1 MYLIGID
8 ISKYKHDCF
17 IATETGEVVHNSFS
31 FENNSDGFTHFLS
44 ILNSL
49 DTNQEKRIGMESTG
63 HYGNNLMRFLDEH
76 NFSFMVFNPYLTE
89 KFRQACSLRKTKTDK
104 IDARIISQM
113 LVSRDYI
120 TYSSKSYHISSLKSL
135 TRFRFRLIEARTKL
149 KVRVQNILDLT
160 FPEFPKFFSTILGIL
175 PMKILSNFPS
185 AEKLSKV
192 NIDKT
197 FDFLKEGIRGSY
209 SYQKFISLINAAKST
224 IGKSNE
230 NYELELSSSIRLI
243 NYYNEE
249 IEKIEI
255 QIESIMNQYNFKIL
269 SIPGIGIQSAA
280 VIISEYEDIKYFE
293 NANKLLSFAGLEPS
307 ISQSGT
313 QSFNGHMVKRGSPHL
328 RYTLMNVAQTI
339 VKYNLCFSK
348 YYWKKRNEGK
358 YHRVALSH
366 VVKKL
371 LRVIYYLETNNINFD
386 PNLLK

>member
-1 MYLIGID
+1 M
-8 ISKYKHDCF
+8 
-17 IATETGEVVHNSFS
+17 
-31 FENNSDGFTHFLS
+31 
-44 ILNSL
+44 
-49 DTNQEKRIGMESTG
+49 
-63 HYGNNLMRFLDEH
+63 
-76 NFSFMVFNPYLTE
+76 
-89 KFRQACSLRKTKTDK
+89 
-104 IDARIISQM
+104 
-113 LVSRDYI
+113 
-120 TYSSKSYHISSLKSL
+120 
-135 TRFRFRLIEARTKL
+135 
-149 KVRVQNILDLT
+149 
-160 FPEFPKFFSTILGIL
+160 
-175 PMKILSNFPS
+175 
-185 AEKLSKV
+185 
-192 NIDKT
+192 
-197 FDFLKEGIRGSY
+197 
-209 SYQKFISLINAAKST
+209 
-224 IGKSNE
+224 
-230 NYELELSSSIRLI
+230 
-243 NYYNEE
+243 
-249 IEKIEI
+249 

-280 VIISEYEDIKYFE
+280 VIISEYADIKSFE

>member
-17 IATETGEVVHNSFS
+17 IATETGEVIHNSFS
-31 FENNSDGFTHFLS
+31 FDNNSNGFAYFLS

-49 DTNQEKRIGMESTG
+49 DANQEKRIGMESTG

-76 NFSFMVFNPYLTE
+76 NFSFMVLNPYLTE
-89 KFRQACSLRKTKTDK
+89 KFRQASSLRKTKTDK
-104 IDARIISQM
+104 IDSRIISQM
-113 LVSRDYI
+113 LVSRDYT

-160 FPEFPKFFSTILGIL
+160 FPEFPKFFSTIFGVI
-175 PMKILSNFPS
+175 PMKILSYFPS
-185 AEKLSKV
+185 AEKLSQV
-192 NIDKT
+192 NVDIT
-197 FDFLKEGIRGSY
+197 FNFIKEGVRGSY
-209 SYQKFISLINAAKST
+209 SYQRFNELVNAAQST

-243 NYYNEE
+243 NHYNEE
-249 IEKIEI
+249 IEKIET
-255 QIESIMNQYNFKIL
+255 QIESIMNQYSFKIL

-280 VIISEYEDIKYFE
+280 VIIAEYGDIKSFD

-328 RYTLMNVAQTI
+328 RCTLMNVAQTVI
-339 VKYNLCFSK
+339 NYNICFSK
-348 YYWKKRNEGK
+348 LYWKKRNEGK

-366 VVKKL
+366 IVKKL
-371 LRVIYYLETNNINFD
+371 LRVIYYLEVNNKEFD
-386 PNLLK
+386 SNLLK

>member
-17 IATETGEVVHNSFS
+17 IATETGEVIHNSFS
-31 FENNSDGFTHFLS
+31 FDNNSNGFAYFLS

-49 DTNQEKRIGMESTG
+49 DANQEKRIGMESTG

-76 NFSFMVFNPYLTE
+76 NFSFMVLNPYLTE
-89 KFRQACSLRKTKTDK
+89 KFRQASSLRKTKTDK
-104 IDARIISQM
+104 IDSRIISQM
-113 LVSRDYI
+113 LVSRDYT

-160 FPEFPKFFSTILGIL
+160 FPEFPKFFSTIFGVL
-175 PMKILSNFPS
+175 PMKILSYFPYF
-185 AEKLSKV
+185 EKLSQV
-192 NIDKT
+192 NVDIT
-197 FDFLKEGIRGSY
+197 FNFIKEGVRGSY
-209 SYQKFISLINAAKST
+209 SYQRFNELVNAAQST

-243 NYYNEE
+243 NHYNEE
-249 IEKIEI
+249 IEKIEA
-255 QIESIMNQYNFKIL
+255 QIESIMNQYSFKIL

-280 VIISEYEDIKYFE
+280 VIIAEYGDIKSFD

-328 RYTLMNVAQTI
+328 RCTLMNVAQTVI
-339 VKYNLCFSK
+339 NYNICFSK
-348 YYWKKRNEGK
+348 LYWKKRNEGK

-366 VVKKL
+366 IVKKL
-371 LRVIYYLETNNINFD
+371 LRVIYYLEVNNKEFD
-386 PNLLK
+386 SNLLK